1 MLKTDALPKPLMDL
15 GRYPTFLNVNRP
27 KRKVFK
33 GRENINDSKV
43 FNLRNISNQNQKGKF
58 SQCDKTL
65 HPKFCDN
72 TSTPLLLVL
81 CLLQIVATIAAAPLF
96 NYNLQRRRGGSSAN
110 QDCRTKKNVFQGYFM
125 NVYFAEMGAPIC
137 SRTNV

>member
-1 MLKTDALPKPLMDL
+1 MQRILFFA
-15 GRYPTFLNVNRP
+15 
-27 KRKVFK
+27 
-33 GRENINDSKV
+33 NDPPSQI
-43 FNLRNISNQNQKGKF
+43 LRQ
-58 SQCDKTL
+58 
-65 HPKFCDN
+65 HAN
-72 TSTPLLLVL
+72 TTPLGTLSAP
-81 CLLQIVATIAAAPLF
+81 IVATIAAAPLF